1 MGAARSGDGHPF
13 ITADGADFAKGT
25 AMPVFDDT
33 IDLPRP
39 VAEVFAF
46 FADPRNLERLSPPDL
61 HLRVVE
67 GPERLSR
74 GARVVVAGR
83 RWGIPQRVVSE
94 VTSYE
99 PERSFTDTQVQGPF
113 LRWVRT
119 HRFEE
124 VPGGTRVSDH
134 IDYEP
139 PGGVLGL
146 VLTPALVEQ
155 DLRRAYAYRAARL
168 RELFGAAGEEA

>member
-1 MGAARSGDGHPF
+1 MA
-13 ITADGADFAKGT
+13 FAKG
-25 AMPVFDDT
+25 ALMPVFEDT

-46 FADPRNLERLSPPDL
+46 FNDPRNLERISPPDL
-61 HLRVVE
+61 HLRVIE
-67 GPERLSR
+67 GPERLFR
-74 GARVVVAGR
+74 GARIVVAGR
-83 RWGIPQRVVSE
+83 RWGIPQRIVSE
-94 VTSYE
+94 V
-99 PERSFTDTQVQGPF
+99 PGQSFTDTQVQGPF

-124 VPGGTRVSDH
+124 VAGGTRVSDH

-146 VLTPALVEQ
+146 VITPAFVEQ
-155 DLRRAYAYRAARL
+155 DLRRAYAYRATKL
-168 RELFGAAGEEA
+168 RELFGAAG